1 VYGQLT
7 HHDREHEHPK
17 AEYRIGG
24 LQWVTMSSCRRRSY
38 PVVADDHIRSDH
50 EAKHTIKPFGHE
62 TVSLLSKR
70 RRSVSRSYHI
80 VSTDRRYSTLNPISG
95 GEGIVV

>member
-1 VYGQLT
+1 MYGRLT
-7 HHDREHEHPK
+7 YHDRAHEHPK

-24 LQWVTMSSCRRRSY
+24 LQWVAMLSSREGSY

-62 TVSLLSKR
+62 TVSLLPR
-70 RRSVSRSYHI
+70 RRGCASTSDHT
-80 VSTDRRYSTLNPISG
+80 VSTERRYLTLNPIKCG
-95 GEGIVV
+95 QGFVV